1 MCLDSDSA
9 LDDID
14 IAGTH
19 LAAGCGCVRDGTGL
33 AIA

>member
-1 MCLDSDSA
+1 MCLDSGSA
-9 LDDID
+9 LNNVD

-19 LAAGCGCVRDGTGL
+19 LAAGCGCVSDGTGL